1 MHEADHVVVAVG
13 EHRQPGMRHAGRD
26 RGGRG
31 HRRLRVQEDHLGARH
46 QHLADL
52 PFPGVEHLA
61 HDVPLVRAERLR
73 AGHQVAQLLLGH
85 GLAADAGVAAEDG
98 DHQVGRHGQQPD
110 DRPGQRRDPV
120 QQRRGEQGQPRR
132 PLQRDPL
139 GRELAE
145 HQADERDA
153 HGHHD
158 ERQRRRPA
166 RRHVLADQPRLEEP
180 GQGRGAVGAGDQG
193 GQGHADLHG
202 GEEPGRVAG
211 QPRGPLAAP
220 APLGQRPDLAFAQRD
235 ESHLRGREESPDA
248 DDDQD
253 DDDVQDDLAH
263 DLPAA
268 RLRGAFG
275 WLAAGPHR
283 RPRTVPSRYCVWP
296 V

>member
-1 MHEADHVVVAVG
+1 MHEADHVVVAVL
-13 EHRQPGMRHAGRD
+13 EHRQPRVRHLGRD

-31 HRRLRVQEDHLGARH
+31 HRGLRVQEDHLGARH

-61 HDVPLVRAERLR
+61 HDLPLVLAERLR

-85 GLAADAGVAAEDG
+85 GLAAEAGVAAEDG
-98 DHQVGRHGQQPD
+98 DHPVGRHGQQPD

-120 QQRRGEQGQPRR
+120 QERRGQQGQPRR
-132 PLQRDPL
+132 PLQREPL
-139 GRELAE
+139 GREFAQ

-153 HGHHD
+153 HGHDD

-166 RRHVLADQPRLEEP
+166 RRHVLADQPRLEES

-193 GQGHADLHG
+193 GQGYADLHG

-211 QPRGPLAAP
+211 QPRGALAAL
-220 APLGQRPDLAFAQRD
+220 APLGQRSDLALAERN
-235 ESHLRGREESPDA
+235 EGHLRTREESPDA
-248 DDDQD
+248 HDDHD
-253 DDDVQDDLAH
+253 DEDVQEYFAH
-263 DLPAA
+263 FLSAA
-268 RLRGAFG
+268 RDD
-275 WLAAGPHR
+275 
-283 RPRTVPSRYCVWP
+283 VWP